1 MNCIGKQRHPVAG
14 NVAPKMAAFYS
25 SLPFC
30 FGDAALDPLDLPF
43 GETCFD
49 LACLPPVAALLPLL
63 GIVIHAS

>member
-1 MNCIGKQRHPVAG
+1 MVLVFAKRRA
-14 NVAPKMAAFYS
+14 KAAKLLTLYQVQ
-25 SLPFC
+25 LPFC

-49 LACLPPVAALLPLL
+49 LACLPPVAALLPLF